1 MGVMKSPEA
10 AKAMA
15 IKKGVED
22 TPVKCDSDIAIG
34 NIIETA
40 AALVI
45 SAVSKVVTINS
56 EVMIGITPKLW
67 M

>member
-22 TPVKCDSDIAIG
+22 TPVKWESDIAIG